1 MPKKSNTNNWV
12 IEYINQ
18 FSKLDAKLGSH
29 ASRLIFE
36 LISAL
41 KNNNWVTCII
51 LSATIIDVINYEKSI
66 FIENMGGLDKNSKF
80 ASKEILWLRQKR
92 NSIVHY
98 QKPVEGLMNEKNL
111 SSILT
116 IDAKKSI
123 IILLKILK

>member
-1 MPKKSNTNNWV
+1 MSKKYNTNNWV

-66 FIENMGGLDKNSKF
+66 FIENMGG
-80 ASKEILWLRQKR
+80 
-92 NSIVHY
+92 
-98 QKPVEGLMNEKNL
+98 
-111 SSILT
+111 
-116 IDAKKSI
+116 
-123 IILLKILK
+123 